1 MKIVSAALAAV
12 AVKPEQYPSDG
23 LPEIALAG
31 RSNVGKSSLINR
43 LLQRKSLARTSGQP
57 GKTQT
62 LNFYRVN
69 DAMYLVDLPGY
80 GFARVSMETRKN
92 WGKMIERYLT
102 GRGELKAALHLVDLR
117 HPPSREDV
125 MMHEW
130 LMHAGIASC
139 VVATK
144 ADKVAKGRRAAHAK
158 QIRETL
164 GLVKDHPLIVVSA
177 EEGLGRDEL
186 WGWIGQRLQ
195 GSGSAISAD
204 G

>member
-1 MKIVSAALAAV
+1 MKILSAEIVAT
-12 AVKPEQYPSDG
+12 AVKPEQYPADG

-69 DAMYLVDLPGY
+69 GTMYLVDLPGY
-80 GFARVSMETRKN
+80 GFARVSMETRKA
-92 WGKMIERYLT
+92 WGRMIERYLT
-102 GRGELKAALHLVDLR
+102 GRPELRGALHLVDLR
-117 HPPSREDV
+117 HPPSSEDV

-130 LMHAGIASC
+130 LMHIGVKSC

-144 ADKVAKGRRAAHAK
+144 ADKISKNRRPAHAK
-158 QIRETL
+158 QIREKL
-164 GLVKDHPLIVVSA
+164 GLAREHPFIIVSA

-186 WGWIGQRLQ
+186 WGWIGDCLR
-195 GSGSAISAD
+195 D
-204 G
+204 GQA